1 MKKILKEAKK
11 GGRVLRPG
19 APGGVRSS
27 GYIDPSNI
35 DERPDRSKLPSDRGI
50 RDQMRLHNLFKTS
63 LKVIHRQGKGE
74 ELDSFIEKGLKSLF
88 RLQSAARIISDP
100 KRYRDYDQKIYR
112 QDAEESKGEILA
124 LYNTAEEFLSKL
136 IAQSVSKAYMKA
148 SDEDKKKIL
157 NLKSFDEL
165 PENFDNITADEAELI
180 SEIFF
185 KGSTRVTKE
194 EAIEKV
200 KQIVLSF
207 IKLDKEV
214 MEDEST
220 VHNMLTRLKTASKT
234 ANIEKDNLVKRKKA
248 PMVDP
253 SAGYK
258 QRGVDIAVK
267 RRLTKALSS
276 GDDVEARAILSTN
289 GRDDLA
295 KLVGKKSE
303 ASITRSFILGTP
315 FTESFVFEYDL
326 LVSNI
331 LRSSRSK

>member
-1 MKKILKEAKK
+1 MRKILKEAKK

-19 APGGVRSS
+19 APGSVRSS
-27 GYIDPSNI
+27 GNIDPSNI

-63 LKVIHRQGKGE
+63 LKVMHRQGKGQD
-74 ELDSFIEKGLKSLF
+74 LDSFIEQGLKSLF
-88 RLQSAARIISDP
+88 RLQSAARILSDP
-100 KRYRDYDQKIYR
+100 KRLKQYDPNIYR
-112 QDAEESKGEILA
+112 QDAKKSKGEVLA
-124 LYNTAEEFLSKL
+124 LYDTAEETLSKL

-157 NLKSFDEL
+157 NLKSFNDI
-165 PENFDNITADEAELI
+165 PEDFENITADEAELI

-185 KGSTRVTKE
+185 KSGTRATKE
-194 EAIEKV
+194 EAIAKV

-214 MEDEST
+214 MDDEST

-234 ANIEKDNLVKRKKA
+234 ANIEKDSLRKSKKA
-248 PMVDP
+248 VMGDP

-267 RRLTKALSS
+267 RRLTKALSG

-303 ASITRSFILGTP
+303 ASITKSFILGTP
-315 FTESFVFEYDL
+315 FNESFVFEFDL
-326 LVSNI
+326 LVDNI
-331 LRSSRSK
+331 LKSR